1 MAARSVEEV
10 AALFRARRKQLGLTQ
25 AQAAENAG
33 VAVPTWIRFEAGGR
47 CTPATRRSIALALGW
62 AIDAHARLL
71 VGDDPETLETIEPEP
86 ISRDD
91 GLEQVAAILH
101 RMGLTADRIDISLT
115 LIQRLVEQ
123 P

>member
-1 MAARSVEEV
+1 MPTRSQTEAAT
-10 AALFRARRKQLGLTQ
+10 LFRARRKSLGLTQ
-25 AQAAENAG
+25 AQAAERAG

-62 AIDAHARLL
+62 SIDAHARALA
-71 VGDDPETLETIEPEP
+71 GDAPSAFEAVEPEA
-86 ISRDD
+86 ISADD
-91 GLEQVAAILH
+91 GLEQVAALLH
-101 RMGLTADRIDISLT
+101 RMGMTADRIDIALT

>member
-1 MAARSVEEV
+1 MPSRSQDEA
-10 AALFRARRKQLGLTQ
+10 AALFRARRKSLGLTQ
-25 AQAAENAG
+25 AQAAVRAG

-62 AIDAHARLL
+62 SIDAHARALA
-71 VGDDPETLETIEPEP
+71 GDDPEALAADDPEP
-86 ISRDD
+86 IAADD
-91 GLEQVAAILH
+91 GLEQVAALLH
-101 RMGLTADRIDISLT
+101 RMGLTADRIDIALT